1 MTIIFD
7 TSVNSGGYD
16 ITKIDSVF
24 GWNTLNGGRS
34 NQGYSIRFD
43 LVDGSSVAQAAQ
55 HWAPN
60 APAFYWTTVSL
71 TDASGG
77 PIVSG
82 VESITFQFTEPANA
96 NGILVAREI
105 DIFGIPVP
113 SDSFPI
119 GDVNQD
125 GLVNFSDI
133 SPFIE
138 LLISGTFQNEAD
150 CNPDGA
156 VNFSDIPAF
165 IGILIDG

>member
-1 MTIIFD
+1 M
-7 TSVNSGGYD
+7 
-16 ITKIDSVF
+16 
-24 GWNTLNGGRS
+24 
-34 NQGYSIRFD
+34 
-43 LVDGSSVAQAAQ
+43 
-55 HWAPN
+55 
-60 APAFYWTTVSL
+60 
-71 TDASGG
+71 TDAGGG